1 MRERRRRSPSA
12 ERATRRRAGRR
23 REWRRERRRE
33 CGPESQ
39 RQSQLLVIEAGRA
52 GITHGSQLLRTQAV
66 ACTSRET
73 ESRESRQE
81 YERVLAL
88 TTLDGGESGRA
99 PDERYVIGVTLCERV
114 CKKRFFMD
122 RRRERE
128 QATETMNQIPEEG
141 TKGKASVSAKS
152 SGVESA
158 RSYS

>member
-39 RQSQLLVIEAGRA
+39 RQSQLLVIEAGREGFHTRVTA
-52 GITHGSQLLRTQAV
+52 SQAV

-73 ESRESRQE
+73 E

-88 TTLDGGESGRA
+88 TKLDGGESGRA
-99 PDERYVIGVTLCERV
+99 
-114 CKKRFFMD
+114 
-122 RRRERE
+122 RED
-128 QATETMNQIPEEG
+128 MP
-141 TKGKASVSAKS
+141 SV
-152 SGVESA
+152 
-158 RSYS
+158 